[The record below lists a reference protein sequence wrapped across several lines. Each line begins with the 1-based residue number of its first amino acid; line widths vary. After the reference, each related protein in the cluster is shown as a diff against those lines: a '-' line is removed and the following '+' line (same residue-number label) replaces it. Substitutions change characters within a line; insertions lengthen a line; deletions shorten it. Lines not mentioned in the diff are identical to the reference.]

1 VGVVPPPGEVGVAG
15 TEERRGVSSP
25 RRGSVAL
32 SEVSPAEAESV
43 ARLGLESRKVDRSGM
58 PQVRTEPQEKEVI
71 PDESE
76 A

>member
-1 VGVVPPPGEVGVAG
+1 VVE
-15 TEERRGVSSP
+15 T
-25 RRGSVAL
+25 
-32 SEVSPAEAESV
+32 V
-43 ARLGLESRKVDRSGM
+43 ARLGLESGKVDRSGM